1 VSIDSAS
8 SLEFVELFIAVK
20 RSVSLAGWR
29 ALSDLGLGPGQV
41 RLMRFVARTP
51 LAAQGELARGTGMD
65 PSATSRAVDSL
76 IALGYLRRE
85 RGDVDR
91 REAVIH
97 LTAPGRRACAR
108 IDRAWRRMALLI
120 TRDLDAR
127 DLAAFE
133 RLARKLTL
141 LEQEPGHR
149 KDRIRSAA
157 GR

>member
-1 VSIDSAS
+1 VSIDSSS
-8 SLEFVELFIAVK
+8 SLEFVELFIAAK

-41 RLMRFVARTP
+41 RLMRFVARRP

-65 PSATSRAVDSL
+65 PSATSRAVNSL
-76 IALGYLRRE
+76 IALGYLRRQ

-97 LTAPGRRACAR
+97 LTTPGRRACAR
-108 IDRAWRRMALLI
+108 IDRAWRQMALLI

-127 DLAAFE
+127 DLAAFD
-133 RLARKLTL
+133 RLARKLIL

-149 KDRIRSAA
+149 KERIRSAA

>member
-1 VSIDSAS
+1 
-8 SLEFVELFIAVK
+8 
-20 RSVSLAGWR
+20 
-29 ALSDLGLGPGQV
+29 
-41 RLMRFVARTP
+41 MRFVARTP

-65 PSATSRAVDSL
+65 PSATSRAVNSL
-76 IALGYLRRE
+76 IALGYLRRR

-97 LTAPGRRACAR
+97 LTAAGRRACAR
-108 IDRAWRRMALLI
+108 IDRAWQRMAALL

-133 RLARKLTL
+133 RLSAKLIP
-141 LEQEPGHR
+141 LEQEPPRR
-149 KDRIRSAA
+149 KERIGSAAA

>member
-8 SLEFVELFIAVK
+8 SLEFVELFVAVK
-20 RSVSLAGWR
+20 RAVSLAGWR

-41 RLMRFVARTP
+41 RLMRFVARSP
-51 LAAQGELARGTGMD
+51 SAAQGELARGAGMD
-65 PSATSRAVDSL
+65 PSATSRAVNSL
-76 IALGYLRRE
+76 IALGYLRRR

-97 LTAPGRRACAR
+97 LTAAGRRANAR
-108 IDRAWRRMALLI
+108 IDRAWQRMAALL

-127 DLAAFE
+127 DLAAFQ
-133 RLARKLTL
+133 RLSAKLIP
-141 LEQEPGHR
+141 LEQEPAHR
-149 KDRIRSAA
+149 KARSGSGA

>member
-20 RSVSLAGWR
+20 RAVSLAGWR

-41 RLMRFVARTP
+41 RLMRFVAGSP
-51 LAAQGELARGTGMD
+51 PAAQGELARGTGMD
-65 PSATSRAVDSL
+65 PSATSRAVNSL
-76 IALGYLRRE
+76 IALGYLQRR
-85 RGDVDR
+85 RGNVDR

-97 LTAPGRRACAR
+97 LTAAGRRACAR
-108 IDRAWRRMALLI
+108 IDRAWQRMAMLL
-120 TRDLDAR
+120 TRDLEAR

-133 RLARKLTL
+133 RLSTKLIP
-141 LEQEPGHR
+141 LEQEFAHR
-149 KDRIRSAA
+149 KERTRSAA